1 MIRDDFRPLSFWSFN
16 GSMQDEEIQS
26 QIAQFKKQGYGGFFM
41 HARAG
46 MTLEYMGEDWMH
58 ACRVAVEEAKKQGLK
73 AWLYDENGWP
83 SGFAGGKVP
92 ALGED
97 FTAKHLYFIR
107 RAPGKSDGKV
117 LAAYRKQENGMYV
130 KMNETDA
137 ETADLY
143 CCMGQLKGYADLL
156 NPKAMRAFLDFTHE
170 KYYEELGE
178 YFGNV
183 IPGIFTDEP
192 QLVGKFPYT
201 FTYPERFKKMYGYDF
216 FEEAWMLCEDGL
228 EYAPFKYKA
237 SKLVAEMLRIAFTE
251 QIESWCQ
258 EHNIQFTGHFSNED
272 GLCNQ
277 TTANYNLMAQYEVMA
292 RPGIDFLGRRLT
304 SPVLVKQISDAAYL
318 AGKKRITSES
328 FGCSGWDVTFNDL
341 LWITDWQAA
350 FGINSIVTHLSA
362 YSMQGRRKRDYPAF
376 FSYQEPWWDNFHEVS
391 ERIEQVNRFMSQGRR
406 KVELLVVYPI
416 SSMWCTVGGHK
427 QYSAESR
434 FVSNQFRLLIENLL
448 DLQKDFLIV
457 TEEELQKFEVIQGK
471 LLKEDIA
478 CRTICVADTLSL
490 DKTTYDSLFQLAEQ
504 GGNVVFMNRYP
515 QLCEGE
521 PSDRAKE
528 IPSEIVENRRGLLE
542 KYFLATHQESP
553 IIATDG
559 FEGQAAAGI
568 ILTTRFLEQEERV
581 LLMNPSRCDTKK
593 VYLKAKGRKE
603 IQNLYSFYDGEYTYA
618 PITLAPTESRCL
630 VLKNQG
636 EIKETFERK
645 TDHVSA
651 RKIPVESVSLLE
663 KNALTVDAC
672 DVFLN
677 GRLLCEQVLP
687 AACADKVYEN
697 AYKEAA
703 ESRVE
708 LVYSFEADFADSIPD
723 DLTLIAEGDGMASV
737 QINGVEV
744 LPMRNGWWI
753 DKSFDVFPI
762 AEFVKNGKNKVVMSF
777 SIIRPKE
784 LEEQGEFEG
793 YRNRFFYAVEPE
805 NIYISGNFDVQALGS
820 VTEGIETFHV
830 GGSFRLTDM
839 TEKQAGELTHQNLW
853 FYRGNVKLQSR
864 FEAKGAEQKIH
875 LEEFSGTAADI
886 CVNGKYAGCI
896 CRAPYE
902 LDITEYTVRG
912 ENTLEVVVY
921 GSNRNLLGPHHHIKG
936 NPHFVGVPTFMGTKG
951 FTDFIYPDIVEGN
964 THTDKYSFV
973 KFVGGRIILNEV
985 SI

>member
-16 GSMQDEEIQS
+16 GNMQDEEIQA

-58 ACRVAVEEAKKQGLK
+58 ACYVAVEEAKKQGLK

-107 RAPGKSDGKV
+107 RTPGKSDGKV
-117 LAAYRKQENGMYV
+117 LAAYRKQGNGMYV
-130 KMNETDA
+130 KMNETDGG
-137 ETADLY
+137 TADLY

-201 FTYPERFKKMYGYDF
+201 FAYPDRFKKMYGYDF

-251 QIESWCQ
+251 QIEVWCQ

-277 TTANYNLMAQYEVMA
+277 TTANYNLMAQYGVMG

-376 FSYQEPWWDNFHEVS
+376 FSYQEPWWDKFHEVN

-416 SSMWCTVGGHK
+416 SSMWCTVGGNK

-457 TEEELQKFEVIQGK
+457 TEEELQRFEVIQGE
-471 LLKEDIA
+471 LKREDIA
-478 CRTICVADTLSL
+478 CKNICVADTLSL

-542 KYFLATHQESP
+542 KYFLAAHQESP

-559 FEGQAAAGI
+559 FEGQAATGI

-618 PITLAPTESRCL
+618 PMTLAPTESRCL
-630 VLKNQG
+630 VLKDQD
-636 EIKETFERK
+636 EMKETVERK
-645 TDHVSA
+645 ADCVST
-651 RKIPVESVSLLE
+651 REIPVESVSLLE
-663 KNALTVDAC
+663 KNALTVDTC

-687 AACADKVYEN
+687 AACADTVYEN

-703 ESRVE
+703 ESKVE

-723 DLTLIAEGDGMASV
+723 DLALIAEGDGMASV

-762 AEFVKNGKNKVVMSF
+762 AEFVKNGKNKVIMSF

-805 NIYISGNFDVQALGS
+805 NIYISGSFDVQALGS
-820 VTEGIETFHV
+820 VTKGIETFHV

-864 FEAKGAEQKIH
+864 FEAKGAEQRIH

-886 CVNGKYAGCI
+886 YVNEKYAGCI

-902 LDITEYTVRG
+902 LDITEYAVQG
-912 ENTLEVVVY
+912 ENTLEVIVY

-951 FTDFIYPDIVEGN
+951 FTDFIYPDIVEEN
-964 THTDKYSFV
+964 THTDRYSFV